1 MKTILTRLPLLAISL
16 GTMLSFNAIAQ
27 TTAPATSKPASPA
40 TTQQAPAPQSPTKAT
55 ASKDTRKDAFTKEL
69 NDMQPKVASLNEKA
83 KKSGST
89 NPEFAKETNKLNE
102 MVNVFKTK
110 LARWDNA
117 PENQKD
123 TFAQT
128 LKTDWDEINAQYH
141 KTEALSKKIDTSAAP
156 QKKVPAAEAAPAN
169 K

>member
-1 MKTILTRLPLLAISL
+1 MKRILTRLSVLAIGL

-27 TTAPATSKPASPA
+27 TAAPATSKPASPA
-40 TTQQAPAPQSPTKAT
+40 ATQQAPAPQSPTKAT
-55 ASKDTRKDAFTKEL
+55 ASKDTRKEAFTKDL
-69 NDMQPKVASLNEKA
+69 NEMQPKVASLNEKA

-89 NPEFAKETNKLNE
+89 NPDFAKENNKLNE

-123 TFAQT
+123 AFAET
-128 LKTDWDEINAQYH
+128 LKKDWNEINIQYH
-141 KTEALSKKIDTSAAP
+141 KTETLSKKVDTSVVP
-156 QKKVPAAEAAPAN
+156 QQKLPAAEAAPAN